1 MKFRKLYLFITF
13 ASLLFSAG
21 NIDPS
26 FSFGRYLF
34 SDIAS
39 GIGSYKD
46 MGTSPL
52 RYRGVSGILAFGY
65 LSENAERTWEY
76 RMNTNYLGG
85 FIDPNYTLVYFSEEI
100 QLSYLHTIP
109 VFSRPDIFFKAGGR
123 LSTSMAGAFNPAYE
137 NASFNIDLFASMSAR
152 AQITYVFERPGK
164 KLKRHTIPKT
174 QYAAFYNIDLPVL
187 LFNARPKFS
196 YVPDGNGILFDKH
209 YFLGGFRMQNKI
221 GIRLFLPN
229 GNAMDITYLWKMF
242 ISGAKDIYRLE
253 TASHNLQLSYYFKLD

>member
-1 MKFRKLYLFITF
+1 MKILKLILF
-13 ASLLFSAG
+13 LLLGSILLSATETDTSYTNG
-21 NIDPS
+21 Q
-26 FSFGRYLF
+26 FLC
-34 SDIAS
+34 S
-39 GIGSYKD
+39 GIGSGFGSYKD

-52 RYRGVSGILAFGY
+52 LYRGISGILVFGC
-65 LSENAERTWEY
+65 LSESAERTWEY
-76 RMNTNYLGG
+76 RMNTNYFGG
-85 FIDPNYTLVYFSEEI
+85 FINPNYTLGYFSEEI

-109 VFSRPDIFFKAGGR
+109 VFSRSDIFFKAGGR
-123 LSTSMAGAFNPAYE
+123 LSTSVAGAFNPAYE
-137 NASFNIDLFASMSAR
+137 NASFNIDLFASMSAQ
-152 AQITYVFERPGK
+152 AQITYVFERPEK

-196 YVPDGNGILFDKH
+196 YVPDGSGILFDKH

-242 ISGAKDIYRLE
+242 TSGAKDIYRLE